1 MKYKR
6 KNFLNEEEENE
17 DEVTQADIDKLIT
30 PCGENG

>member
-6 KNFLNEEEENE
+6 KNFLNEEENE

-30 PCGENG
+30 ACGENG